1 MQIIQSESMA
11 RRVQGLDQ
19 EQKALLDIHVR
30 HLQKQSKS
38 TDRHQGRLSAVQV
51 YGFDNGA
58 TRYTLAYRYQAQKLE
73 LIMLQISTIIT
84 V

>member
-11 RRVQGLDQ
+11 RRVQSLDS

-30 HLQKQSKS
+30 HLQKQSNS
-38 TDRHQGRLSAVQV
+38 SERSQGRLSAVKV
-51 YGFDNGA
+51 YAFDNGA

-73 LIMLQISTIIT
+73 LIMLQISTMP
-84 V
+84 VV